1 MESERAKELLIRLVD
16 VIVDKIE
23 LDGATE
29 LFTRIGFTENE
40 LMEIVFG
47 ENSAEKL

>member
-1 MESERAKELLIRLVD
+1 MSNERTKELLSRLID

-29 LFTRIGFTENE
+29 LFTRIGFTEHE
-40 LMEIVFG
+40 LIEIVYG
-47 ENSAEKL
+47 EDMNQG